1 MFKKGSK
8 VADTENESVT
18 DTEVID
24 EAAVEPTEEEQLEHD
39 ASFDEAS
46 SDTEN
51 SSEEQQSDNSEEKEE
66 EVNFDKELS
75 AAEREKLKE
84 SVFCGPERSYP
95 VPDKTHA
102 VAALSRAKQFASDEL
117 YTKIKNCVCRKSTQN
132 GWDLPSCSE
141 DSWSPELIKE
151 AQDKESLIMGW
162 ISEDEYNANLQAAT
176 AYNEALDKIA
186 KLEEKLNEVLSHV
199 IASSD
204 KKIEEKSETKLAD
217 KLQWFDSISNVKE
230 NNTNQ
235 VSKKNVV
242 IDNPS
247 VASSDDGASPLE
259 GTSVKSLGSFERKI
273 VDKYKQILSSDGEV
287 AAEKYFLS
295 NKQYLARNFHPKNY

>member
-1 MFKKGSK
+1 MLEKESE
-8 VADTENESVT
+8 VAETENESVT

-24 EAAVEPTEEEQLEHD
+24 EAAVEPTEEEQLQHD

-46 SDTEN
+46 S
-51 SSEEQQSDNSEEKEE
+51 SAEESVEEEQSDNSEEEI
-66 EVNFDKELS
+66 NFDKELS

-84 SVFCGPERSYP
+84 SVFCGPDRSYP

-141 DSWSPELIKE
+141 DSWSPELVKE

-162 ISEDEYNANLQAAT
+162 ISEDEYNEKLQAAT

-199 IASSD
+199 MAASD
-204 KKIEEKSETKLAD
+204 KKIEEKNETKLAD

-230 NNTNQ
+230 SDTNQ

-247 VASSDDGASPLE
+247 IASSDDGVSPLE
-259 GTSVKSLGSFERKI
+259 GVGVKSLGSFEKKI
-273 VDKYKQILSSDGEV
+273 VDKYKQILSSDGEA